1 LALSLILLLATL
13 HKGPDSVNKS
23 KHIARRHLLDI
34 RHIGVEIP
42 IEQAGVKPLPHIK
55 TSRIDA
61 VATT

>member
-1 LALSLILLLATL
+1 LALSLIFLLAPF

-23 KHIARRHLLDI
+23 KHIAWGHLLDI
-34 RHIGVEIP
+34 RHIGVETP
-42 IEQAGVKPLPHIK
+42 IEQAGVKLLPHIK